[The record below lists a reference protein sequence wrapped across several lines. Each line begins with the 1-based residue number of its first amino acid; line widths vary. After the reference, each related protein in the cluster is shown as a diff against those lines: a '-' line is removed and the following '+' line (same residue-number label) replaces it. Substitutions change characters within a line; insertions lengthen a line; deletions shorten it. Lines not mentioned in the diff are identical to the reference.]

1 MISWVRDAIRS
12 QRSERCSR
20 AEMRYF
26 EETVKPC
33 EPRGYHQPSM
43 TAWVKAQ
50 ERVMELK
57 REIAEREA
65 EQNE

>member
-1 MISWVRDAIRS
+1 MGARRYSLTTLRKMLA
-12 QRSERCSR
+12 R
-20 AEMRYF
+20 AETRYF

>member
-1 MISWVRDAIRS
+1 MGARRYSLTTLRKMLA
-12 QRSERCSR
+12 R